1 MLHKLFKGRN
11 YVRKCGSC
19 IVRFALIHFIQS
31 QIRMNKRM
39 FMFVRNCSY
48 WVKTALTIKI
58 EFKSSLTN
66 LELIL
71 DPHLER
77 AKRAEKVLGVTAL
90 KMRTNTGDSLPV
102 WSTRVTRSP
111 DSMGSGS
118 SGPVNMK
125 SRGPWLCWRW
135 PVWFVNTA

>member
-1 MLHKLFKGRN
+1 MTCKGQ
-11 YVRKCGSC
+11 
-19 IVRFALIHFIQS
+19 LISKNVYLVTEIKSEIQ
-31 QIRMNKRM
+31 MNKSQ
-39 FMFVRNCSY
+39 FVKNCSHG
-48 WVKTALTIKI
+48 VKTALTIKI

-125 SRGPWLCWRW
+125 SRGP
-135 PVWFVNTA
+135 

>member
-1 MLHKLFKGRN
+1 MGDYKLSLSRSN
-11 YVRKCGSC
+11 
-19 IVRFALIHFIQS
+19 
-31 QIRMNKRM
+31 
-39 FMFVRNCSY
+39 
-48 WVKTALTIKI
+48 LTSNLKQFYL
-58 EFKSSLTN
+58 EF
-66 LELIL
+66 IL

-125 SRGPWLCWRW
+125 SRGP
-135 PVWFVNTA
+135 